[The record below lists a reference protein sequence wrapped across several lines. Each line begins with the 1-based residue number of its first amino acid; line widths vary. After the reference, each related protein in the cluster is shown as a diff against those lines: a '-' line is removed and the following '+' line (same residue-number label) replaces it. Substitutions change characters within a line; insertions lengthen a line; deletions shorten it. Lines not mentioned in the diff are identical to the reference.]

1 MPGPLSPDSPPL
13 RSRSHLEGLFLLV
26 SCPSSA
32 IPLFWLRL
40 SASLISFLHI
50 VGSRICR
57 FVGIC
62 PWHTHVAEL
71 FAVRICAIEE
81 RPSQLFPQRFYCPI
95 FLMYFVLRA
104 PPIFVISLFLTILP
118 RTASMVVGLMSGRKS
133 EISFLEMGFML
144 RRTVASIL
152 SALVAYSP

>member
-62 PWHTHVAEL
+62 PWYTHVAEL
-71 FAVRICAIEE
+71 FAVRICVIEE
-81 RPSQLFPQRFYCPI
+81 KPSQLFPQRFYCPI
-95 FLMYFVLRA
+95 FLTYFVLRA
-104 PPIFVISLFLTILP
+104 PCSAGLG
-118 RTASMVVGLMSGRKS
+118 RDVV
-133 EISFLEMGFML
+133 
-144 RRTVASIL
+144 
-152 SALVAYSP
+152 

>member
-1 MPGPLSPDSPPL
+1 MTL
-13 RSRSHLEGLFLLV
+13 RL
-26 SCPSSA
+26 SSA
-32 IPLFWLRL
+32 CPDCQRDQCRVILSALRNHAGLRTRNCRTLIAETISELQFIIPEDANCFSPFWLRL

-71 FAVRICAIEE
+71 FAVRICVIEE

-104 PPIFVISLFLTILP
+104 PPVFVISPFLTILP
-118 RTASMVVGLMSGRKS
+118 RAASMVVGLMSG
-133 EISFLEMGFML
+133 
-144 RRTVASIL
+144 
-152 SALVAYSP
+152 

>member
-1 MPGPLSPDSPPL
+1 MTMARQIALAGFRTRAALHGSPLF
-13 RSRSHLEGLFLLV
+13 RSRSHLKGLSLLV

-50 VGSRICR
+50 VGSKICR

-71 FAVRICAIEE
+71 FAVRICVIAV
-81 RPSQLFPQRFYCPI
+81 SYTH
-95 FLMYFVLRA
+95 LRA
-104 PPIFVISLFLTILP
+104 HETRHDLVCRLLLEKKK
-118 RTASMVVGLMSGRKS
+118 RK
-133 EISFLEMGFML
+133 IKKIKI
-144 RRTVASIL
+144 TVSK
-152 SALVAYSP
+152 